1 MILIPALEL
10 HSGKVVRLRQS
21 EPPDPV
27 ILSESP
33 LETAR
38 HFHESGAMFLHVT
51 DLDAAFGSGNNDSVL
66 RGLTDASIPFQVGGG
81 IRTAERAGEV
91 LEIGADAVVM
101 GTLFYEQPDAA
112 ADLVSCFGNRVIAAL
127 DVLDG
132 EVQIDKRSSGSG
144 HDLSQAIAL
153 LKRTRVHHVIYHCIS
168 SSDEDLG
175 PDVKGIQEL
184 LECESFGVHTHC
196 TIVEREDLEV
206 LLELH
211 QKGLAGVIVNQSRAE
226 HSLNIE
232 RALQML

>member
-91 LEIGADAVVM
+91 
-101 GTLFYEQPDAA
+101 
-112 ADLVSCFGNRVIAAL
+112 
-127 DVLDG
+127 
-132 EVQIDKRSSGSG
+132 QIDKRSSGSG

-153 LKRTRVHHVIYHCIS
+153 LKRMRVHHVIYHCIS

-226 HSLNIE
+226 HSLDIE